1 MGPKRDKDRS
11 GLAASKTWEPGLIA
25 AAFNQADWKG
35 CINFVVGNRIED
47 DLLINA
53 LELAVNVPQRKL
65 FSLVSWNNILSQ
77 INAPPPPPPP
87 KGKKQGVAAP
97 LYYEVVNAARAIMT
111 AGEKL
116 TQPLIGKL
124 IKYQLLNLKQKD
136 EQRRAIEKKAL
147 EDKLKA
153 ERDRERGKGKAA
165 AKEKKPAKGKGGKG
179 KDQGDS
185 GQAVKKD
192 SMLKRRGEE
201 ETIKKYIDDEPD
213 DGAQHYFIIT
223 GFYNPQLLA
232 IMTELGVPVSNVI
245 KLTSEN
251 YEPLKAYLAGLSQ
264 QQEAQLLTESTPTM
278 SKEIEAEKLKREK
291 DIKDLEI
298 FWKYLEPILNNG
310 KPETNL
316 FDISRLEHL
325 VREEFLPVDWSD
337 SELLLDLGTELFE
350 VIACLIYDSLDW
362 RRQHLN
368 YLENMRLIN
377 VPQVLSAPSD
387 IPWTPEVGASASSAA
402 ISTKKKPQTEE
413 SQLTRES
420 LLSTEVDM
428 RYYNDLMEQ
437 IPEEFISVPL
447 ILNGILEQI
456 VATENELLPPS
467 LRPPTPREDGLDPR
481 IAAHIVSILPSLCL
495 TECEKENLHRIFLP
509 EDEREKKAD
518 QKGPLILN
526 YHDAQGH
533 KKHVLKA
540 QKNFDP
546 VQIEQEMQAKLPLW
560 KLLQFPLPPL
570 WNNTKRL
577 ATIHELMHYCTN
589 ELLSWNEVERA
600 FKVFTFECLKLTEV
614 DDFGKLKP
622 SRTDAGSDS
631 EVFYIPWDN
640 PARFAKQIRQQHLM
654 KRSTEE
660 KVTTPTSVSEK
671 KLKFP
676 EEDQLKSGKD
686 ESKRL
691 AMDVADQKQQ
701 EEIKKSSFLSPT
713 QKQTNTNT
721 VKTTDENK
729 NESQPENKQPLEQ
742 ESGIKQPLKSKSIEH
757 SLNEEIKG
765 EKEEDDILEKKPK
778 KIVIEADLE
787 DIKKTQQR
795 SLTEWSFIEHFKPQV
810 LLQVLQ
816 EASQEFRCIDS
827 YYHTQD
833 NSLLLVFHNPMN
845 IQRLSSEK
853 WEIALHSNV
862 GFRNYLELVA
872 DSIQEWTIQEEAIYQ
887 EKKMAEEIALAL
899 AKVEEATSPTK
910 SSTTSPKKSKNTKGS
925 SKTVTEDADKEKD
938 KNIFILENSLKAW
951 KAEQDRIA
959 EEERLKEEKKL
970 EKKQK
975 DSAKKK
981 KKAEKPE
988 KEDSKSSKKK
998 YGSKEKNRDE
1008 ASKSSQQQVEP
1019 FPPATAEKVY
1029 PFQGYNMGENPTQV
1043 SGTNYF
1049 LYPSDGGQI
1058 EVEKIVFGKGP
1069 TFIKVKVKKDKHNFF
1084 IHIKD
1089 PKKLQGKV
1097 KRREENDSSDEE
1109 SKVKKKKLKTPK
1121 SEWARHKKRMVSKF
1135 GSFSATLENGINLSI
1150 SYHGPSGTPPEEK
1163 DVELEEMLNIP
1174 SAHTQ
1179 TVIPTPPTP
1188 PPKGK
1193 SKTPKGKEKNK
1204 EPPKEEEP
1212 PPVPK
1217 EEEKQEDVET
1227 EAPPLEPPFIPT
1239 FQRLN
1244 ISCPNGLAVTFL
1256 GYLSPGPHIGDDEH
1270 TWDIMVR
1277 QSYPQR
1283 VKYSQMHKTVTPPI
1297 EQEISRVINS
1307 QGTVVKYMVDGSTQ
1321 VLFADGAVS
1330 YSPDSGPVCAHSES
1344 STAPGSTDLRY
1355 SFCLQKSETGP
1366 SDAIS
1371 SKKGKGHKNT
1381 SLLLHKGDSHDQTH
1395 YQLSGTGEIQVG
1407 TWFTTTPAGS
1417 RIGTKGLERLPD
1429 LAPYLSFQATDPVDG
1444 TVMTTREDKVT
1455 IVIKT
1460 DGTRIVDHADGTRI
1474 TTFYQIYEDTIV
1486 PSTDQETNE
1495 SSWSI
1500 TRQVKCMRIESPHY
1514 ASVITNCED
1523 SSCCATFGDGTS
1535 VIAKPQGTYQVLPPS
1550 TGCLSIDKDC
1560 SAVYSHES
1568 SSDTLYQPFS
1578 QREQLRASRYIMK
1591 HTSDIIC
1598 EVLDPE
1604 GNVFQVMVD
1613 GTISTV
1619 IPEASLEEETIE
1631 EESEDYDSLL
1641 PDKVEKNPLQ
1651 TYGEHVP
1658 RFFVIYADGSGT
1670 ELLRNSDIEE
1680 YLSLAY
1686 GESTTAVLQ
1695 EPVQEYPG
1703 ALSITVLRP
1712 FYEVSP
1718 WIMKKELDTI
1728 VPTNLQSRPWNTFPA
1743 VEKKTPGPPFGTHI
1757 WKGLSIGSMH
1767 LAYLPAPIRK
1777 CPKVLQ
1783 VRQFIQHEVIKNE
1796 LKLKLQFSLK
1806 DYINHI
1812 LKKEDELQEMTVK
1825 DSRTEEERGNA
1836 ADLLKLV
1843 MSFPKMEKT
1852 KEDHFTEVHL
1862 AELYRRA
1869 LASPELSTRIN
1880 WDKWS
1885 RPKPSERWKEKL
1897 DQNRQEIEETQHCLE
1912 GMREHIIPPYF
1923 QSEFG
1928 KIFMTQ
1934 YHNLETISKK
1944 LPPFQKKLEDV
1955 SRNSSQSTS
1964 DVDPECQSS
1973 KEPTQDSSELLSLLV
1988 SESSLET
1995 KESISLF
2002 HSDYLTKS
2010 DIVDSES
2017 SWMPMK
2023 IPTQSLLQNA
2033 AGQPRKE
2040 KVKLPN
2046 YLKSS
2051 KPKKSLP
2058 LKKVEDCVRGRVNTC
2073 SVASAV
2079 MNSTK
2084 PPPFGFHLLPSE
2096 VNFGVLKEG
2105 HTYVATVKLK
2115 NVGVDFCRFQVK
2127 QPPPST
2133 GLKVTYTPGP
2143 VASGLQV
2150 DLQVEIFA
2158 MAVGENA
2165 SKGLGTIS
2173 YNIEIVTEHEILLL
2187 PVEAIVL
2194 TSMTYDSRPDDFPMG
2209 KENPSVRRVST
2220 VAKTHKLSY
2229 VSNI

>member
-1 MGPKRDKDRS
+1 MAPKKEKVPTVS
-11 GLAASKTWEPGLIA
+11 AKAWEPLLISA
-25 AAFNQADWKG
+25 VFNQADWKG
-35 CINFVVGNRIED
+35 CISFVVGNQIED

-53 LELAVNVPQRKL
+53 LELAVQVPQRKL
-65 FSLVSWNNILSQ
+65 FSLVSWNNILAEIRS
-77 INAPPPPPPP
+77 PPPAPAA
-87 KGKKQGVAAP
+87 KGKKQAVVAP
-97 LYYEVVNAARAIMT
+97 LFYEVIAAARAIMA
-111 AGEKL
+111 AGEPL
-116 TQPLIGKL
+116 TTPLIGKL
-124 IKYQLLNLKQKD
+124 IKYELMNLKQKD
-136 EQRRAIEKKAL
+136 ELRRAADKKAL

-153 ERDRERGKGKAA
+153 ERDKEKGKVKATPS
-165 AKEKKPAKGKGGKG
+165 KEKKPKGKGKG
-179 KDQGDS
+179 KETSDV
-185 GQAVKKD
+185 GQSVKKD
-192 SMLKRRGEE
+192 SVLKRRGEE
-201 ETIKKYIDDEPD
+201 DKTKKYIDDEPD
-213 DGAQHYFIIT
+213 DGAEHYFIIT
-223 GFYNPQLLA
+223 GFHNPQLLA
-232 IMTELGVPVSNVI
+232 ILTELGVPVSNVI
-245 KLTSEN
+245 KLSADN
-251 YEPLKAYLAGLSQ
+251 YEPLKAYLSGTSQ
-264 QQEAQLLTESTPTM
+264 QHEASLLSESVT
-278 SKEIEAEKLKREK
+278 SKEVDSEKRKREK
-291 DIKDLEI
+291 SVKDLET
-298 FWKYLEPILNNG
+298 FWKFLEPILNNG

-316 FDISRLEHL
+316 FDIARLEH
-325 VREEFLPVDWSD
+325 VVKEELFPEDWTD
-337 SELLLDLGTELFE
+337 EEKMLALGTEIFE
-350 VIACLIYDSLDW
+350 IIACLIYDSLDW
-362 RRQHLN
+362 RRQHQN
-368 YLENMRLIN
+368 YLENMKLIN
-377 VPQVLSAPSD
+377 VPQVVPEKGHADVPL
-387 IPWTPEVGASASSAA
+387 TPEAASASSAA
-402 ISTKKKPQTEE
+402 ASTKKKPQLEDI
-413 SQLTRES
+413 SPPQDSALT
-420 LLSTEVDM
+420 TDVDM

-447 ILNGILEQI
+447 ILNCILEQI
-456 VATENELLPPS
+456 VATENELVPPS
-467 LRPPTPREDGLDPR
+467 LMPPTPREDGLDPR

-495 TECEKENLHRIFLP
+495 TESEKQNLHRIFLP
-509 EDEREKKAD
+509 ENEREKKAD

-560 KLLQFPLPPL
+560 KLLQFPLLPL

-600 FKVFTFECLKLTEV
+600 FKVFTFECLQLTEV
-614 DDFGKLKP
+614 DESGKLKAP
-622 SRTDAGSDS
+622 KMEGASDS
-631 EVFYIPWDN
+631 EVFHIPWDN
-640 PARFAKQIRQQHLM
+640 PARFAKYIRQQQLSRW
-654 KRSTEE
+654 KTEDHG
-660 KVTTPTSVSEK
+660 TSSAVLSEK
-671 KLKFP
+671 KTKISQ
-676 EEDQLKSGKD
+676 EDLLKSIKD
-686 ESKRL
+686 ESKKSS
-691 AMDVADQKQQ
+691 MDSSSQKQSD
-701 EEIKKSSFLSPT
+701 ETKNKSSTLSST
-713 QKQTNTNT
+713 IKQS
-721 VKTTDENK
+721 ENSSIK
-729 NESQPENKQPLEQ
+729 ALFVENRKESQAESKQGEQ
-742 ESGIKQPLKSKSIEH
+742 ESSIKDTKSKSTVH
-757 SLNEEIKG
+757 FSN
-765 EKEEDDILEKKPK
+765 
-778 KIVIEADLE
+778 E
-787 DIKKTQQR
+787 DIKEREGEDELPEK
-795 SLTEWSFIEHFKPQV
+795 
-810 LLQVLQ
+810 VLQ

-845 IQRLSSEK
+845 VQRLSSEK

-872 DSIQEWTIQEEAIYQ
+872 DSIQEWVTQEEAKYQ

-899 AKVEEATSPTK
+899 AKLEEASSPAK
-910 SSTTSPKKSKNTKGS
+910 STLSSPKKSKKDAKSN
-925 SKTVTEDADKEKD
+925 SKTVIEEEKVVKE
-938 KNIFILENSLKAW
+938 KNIFILEGSLKAW
-951 KAEQDRIA
+951 KEEQERLA
-959 EEERLKEEKKL
+959 EEERLKEAKKL
-970 EKKQK
+970 EKKDK
-975 DSAKKK
+975 DSSKKK
-981 KKAEKPE
+981 KKSDKPE
-988 KEDSKSSKKK
+988 KEDSSSKSSKKK
-998 YGSKEKNRDE
+998 STSKEKTKEESKTVQKQEE
-1008 ASKSSQQQVEP
+1008 A
-1019 FPPATAEKVY
+1019 PPPPPPEKIF
-1029 PFQGYNMGENPTQV
+1029 PFQGYNMGENPIQL
-1043 SGTNYF
+1043 SGTNYY

-1084 IHIKD
+1084 IHLKD

-1097 KRREENDSSDEE
+1097 RKQEENDSSDDEG
-1109 SKVKKKKLKTPK
+1109 KVKKKKSKTLLT
-1121 SEWARHKKRMVSKF
+1121 EATLHKKRMVSKF
-1135 GSFSATLENGINLSI
+1135 GSFSATLENGITLSI
-1150 SYHGPSGTPPEEK
+1150 SYHGPSGEPPEEK
-1163 DVELEEMLNIP
+1163 DLELEEMLNIP

-1179 TVIPTPPTP
+1179 TVVPAPPTPTPKGKKGKP

-1193 SKTPKGKEKNK
+1193 EKK

-1212 PPVPK
+1212 PPMPK
-1217 EEEKQEDVET
+1217 EEEIKEEES
-1227 EAPPLEPPFIPT
+1227 EAPSEPPFVPS
-1239 FQRLN
+1239 FQKLN
-1244 ISCPNGLAVTFL
+1244 ISCPNGLVLTFL
-1256 GYLSPGPHIGDDEH
+1256 GHLSTGPRIGDDY

-1283 VKYSQMHKTVTPPI
+1283 VKYSQTHKTVTPPI
-1297 EQEISRVINS
+1297 EQELSRVINS

-1321 VLFADGAVS
+1321 ILFADGAVS
-1330 YSPDSGPVCAHSES
+1330 YSPDSGPVCVHSDS
-1344 STAPGSTDLRY
+1344 STAQGSTDMRF
-1355 SFCLQKSETGP
+1355 SFILPKSENPPTEAP
-1366 SDAIS
+1366 F
-1371 SKKGKGHKNT
+1371 KKGKSPKNT
-1381 SLLLHKGDSHDQTH
+1381 SLLNKGESHEQVH
-1395 YQLSGTGEIQVG
+1395 YQLPAPEEIQAG
-1407 TWFTTTPAGS
+1407 TWITTTPAGI
-1417 RIGTKGLERLPD
+1417 RIGTKGVEKIPQ

-1486 PSTDQETNE
+1486 PSSDQEINE
-1495 SSWSI
+1495 SPWSI

-1560 SAVYSHES
+1560 SAIYSHES

-1591 HTSDIIC
+1591 HTADIIC

-1613 GTISTV
+1613 GTISTI
-1619 IPEASLEEETIE
+1619 IPEVGLEEETTE
-1631 EESEDYDSLL
+1631 EESEDYDSLV
-1641 PDKVEKNPLQ
+1641 PDKIEKNPLQ
-1651 TYGEHVP
+1651 PYGEHVP

-1728 VPTNLQSRPWNTFPA
+1728 VPTNLQSRAWDTFPSS
-1743 VEKKTPGPPFGTHI
+1743 EKRTPGAPFGTHI
-1757 WKGLSIGSMH
+1757 WKGLSIGSLH

-1783 VRQFIQHEVIKNE
+1783 VRQFIQHEIIKNE

-1843 MSFPKMEKT
+1843 MSFPKMEKS

-1869 LASPELSTRIN
+1869 LASPEVSTRIN

-1885 RPKPSERWKEKL
+1885 RAKPSERWKEKL
-1897 DQNRQEIEETQHCLE
+1897 EQNRQDIQETENCIL
-1912 GMREHIIPPYF
+1912 GLRKHIIPPYF

-1928 KIFMTQ
+1928 KIFLEQ
-1934 YHNLETISKK
+1934 FHNLQAISKK
-1944 LPPFQKKLEDV
+1944 LPPLQKTGEDL

-1964 DVDPECQSS
+1964 DIDPDSRAY
-1973 KEPTQDSSELLSLLV
+1973 KDTTQDASELLSLLV
-1988 SESSLET
+1988 SESSVET

-2010 DIVDSES
+2010 DIDSES
-2017 SWMPMK
+2017 SWMPVK

-2046 YLKSS
+2046 YLKGS

-2058 LKKVEDCVRGRVNTC
+2058 LKKVEDSVGGRVNTS
-2073 SVASAV
+2073 SVAAAAL
-2079 MNSTK
+2079 NSVK
-2084 PPPFGFHLLPSE
+2084 PPPYGFHLLPPE

-2105 HTYVATVKLK
+2105 QTYATTVKLR
-2115 NVGVDFCRFQVK
+2115 NIGVDFCRFQVK

-2133 GLKVTYTPGP
+2133 GLKVIYTPGP

-2165 SKGLGTIS
+2165 GKGIGTIS

-2187 PVEAIVL
+2187 PVEATVL
-2194 TSMTYDSRPDDFPMG
+2194 TPHAYDSRPESFPPG
-2209 KENPSVRRVST
+2209 KENPSIRRVST
-2220 VAKTHKLSY
+2220 ILKPHKISH
-2229 VSNI
+2229 VSRNNRNVPIGSVIQYI

>member
-1 MGPKRDKDRS
+1 MAPKKDKGAVTTS
-11 GLAASKTWEPGLIA
+11 AKAWEPLLTSA
-25 AAFNQADWKG
+25 VFNQADWKG
-35 CINFVVGNRIED
+35 SISFVVGSRIED
-47 DLLINA
+47 ELLINA
-53 LELAVNVPQRKL
+53 LELAVQVPQRKL
-65 FSLVSWNNILSQ
+65 FSLVSWNNILAQ
-77 INAPPPPPPP
+77 INAPPPAPAG
-87 KGKKQGVAAP
+87 KGKKQAVPVP
-97 LYYEVVNAARAIMT
+97 LFYEVISAAKAIMA
-111 AGEKL
+111 AGETL
-116 TQPLIGKL
+116 STPLIGKL
-124 IKYQLLNLKQKD
+124 IKYELMNLKQKD
-136 EQRRAIEKKAL
+136 ELRRAAEKKAI

-153 ERDRERGKGKAA
+153 ERDKEKGKAKPAASKEKKVKGKGKG
-165 AKEKKPAKGKGGKG
+165 KETT
-179 KDQGDS
+179 DT
-185 GQAVKKD
+185 GQSVKKD
-192 SMLKRRGEE
+192 SILKRRGEE
-201 ETIKKYIDDEPD
+201 EKTKKYIDDEPD
-213 DGAQHYFIIT
+213 DGAEHYFIIT
-223 GFYNPQLLA
+223 GFHNPQLLA
-232 IMTELGVPVSNVI
+232 ILTELGVPVSNVI
-245 KLTSEN
+245 KLCTDN
-251 YEPLKAYLAGLSQ
+251 YEPLKAYLSGTTQQNESSLLS
-264 QQEAQLLTESTPTM
+264 ESVT
-278 SKEIEAEKLKREK
+278 SKEVDSEKRKRDK
-291 DIKDLEI
+291 SVKDLEI
-298 FWKYLEPILNNG
+298 FWKFLEPILNNG

-316 FDISRLEHL
+316 FDIARLEHI
-325 VREEFLPVDWSD
+325 VKEELFPEDWSD
-337 SELLLDLGTELFE
+337 EEKMLALGTEIFE
-350 VIACLIYDSLDW
+350 IIACLIYDSLDW
-362 RRQHLN
+362 RRQHQN
-368 YLENMRLIN
+368 YLENMKLIN
-377 VPQVLSAPSD
+377 VPQVVTEKSHPE
-387 IPWTPEVGASASSAA
+387 IPMTPEAASASSAA
-402 ISTKKKPQTEE
+402 ASTKKKPHLEDISPPQD
-413 SQLTRES
+413 SALT
-420 LLSTEVDM
+420 TEVDM

-447 ILNGILEQI
+447 ILNCILEQI
-456 VATENELLPPS
+456 VATENELIPPS
-467 LRPPTPREDGLDPR
+467 LMPPTPREDGLDPR

-495 TECEKENLHRIFLP
+495 TESEKQNLHRIFLP
-509 EDEREKKAD
+509 ENEREKKAD

-533 KKHVLKA
+533 KRHVLKA

-560 KLLQFPLPPL
+560 KLLQFPLLPL

-600 FKVFTFECLKLTEV
+600 FKVFTFECLQLTEV
-614 DDFGKLKP
+614 DESGKLKAP
-622 SRTDAGSDS
+622 KMEGASDS
-631 EVFYIPWDN
+631 EVFHIPWDN
-640 PARFAKQIRQQHLM
+640 PARFAKYIRQQQLI
-654 KRSTEE
+654 KRNIEDN
-660 KVTTPTSVSEK
+660 VTPSSVLPEK
-671 KLKFP
+671 KTKFSQ
-676 EEDQLKSGKD
+676 EDWLKSNKD
-686 ESKRL
+686 EN
-691 AMDVADQKQQ
+691 
-701 EEIKKSSFLSPT
+701 KKSSVDSSS
-713 QKQTNTNT
+713 QKQSDDM
-721 VKTTDENK
+721 KNK
-729 NESQPENKQPLEQ
+729 SSTFSSTIKQTESSSIKALFIESIKDSQTESRLQGEQ
-742 ESGIKQPLKSKSIEH
+742 ESSTKLTKSKSTVH
-757 SLNEEIKG
+757 LSSEESKG
-765 EKEEDDILEKKPK
+765 GEGEDDLLEKKPK
-778 KIVIEADLE
+778 KIIIEADLE

-795 SLTEWSFIEHFKPQV
+795 SLMEWSFIEHFKPQV

-845 IQRLSSEK
+845 VQRLSCEK
-853 WEIALHSNV
+853 WEISLHSNV

-872 DSIQEWTIQEEAIYQ
+872 DSIQEWVIQEEAKYQ
-887 EKKMAEEIALAL
+887 ENKMAEEIALAL
-899 AKVEEATSPTK
+899 AKLEETSSPTK
-910 SSTTSPKKSKNTKGS
+910 STLSSPKKSKKDAKTN
-925 SKTVTEDADKEKD
+925 SKSVVEEEKVVKE
-938 KNIFILENSLKAW
+938 KNIFILEGSLKAW
-951 KAEQDRIA
+951 KEEQERLA
-959 EEERLKEEKKL
+959 EEERQKEAKKL
-970 EKKQK
+970 EKKEK

-981 KKAEKPE
+981 KKSDKPE

-998 YGSKEKNRDE
+998 SASKEKTKDE
-1008 ASKSSQQQVEP
+1008 SKTIQKQEEP
-1019 FPPATAEKVY
+1019 PPPPPPEKVY
-1029 PFQGYNMGENPTQV
+1029 KFQGYNMGENPIQV
-1043 SGTNYF
+1043 SGTNYY

-1084 IHIKD
+1084 IHLKD

-1097 KRREENDSSDEE
+1097 RKQEENDSSDDEG
-1109 SKVKKKKLKTPK
+1109 KVKRRKSKTIMTEA
-1121 SEWARHKKRMVSKF
+1121 SLHKNRMVSKF
-1135 GSFSATLENGINLSI
+1135 GSFSATLENGITLSI
-1150 SYHGPSGTPPEEK
+1150 SYHGPSGEPPEEK

-1179 TVIPTPPTP
+1179 TVVPAPPTPTPKGKKGKP

-1193 SKTPKGKEKNK
+1193 EKK

-1212 PPVPK
+1212 PPMPK
-1217 EEEKQEDVET
+1217 EEEIKEEES
-1227 EAPPLEPPFIPT
+1227 EAPTEPPFIPS
-1239 FQRLN
+1239 FQKLN
-1244 ISCPNGLAVTFL
+1244 ISCPNGLVLTFL
-1256 GYLSPGPHIGDDEH
+1256 GHLSTGPRIGDDY

-1283 VKYSQMHKTVTPPI
+1283 VKYSQTHKTVTPPI
-1297 EQEISRVINS
+1297 EQELSRVINS

-1321 VLFADGAVS
+1321 ILFADGAVS
-1330 YSPDSGPVCAHSES
+1330 YSPDSGPVCVHSDS
-1344 STAPGSTDLRY
+1344 STAPGSTEMRF
-1355 SFCLQKSETGP
+1355 SFILQKSENPPTEVP
-1366 SDAIS
+1366 F
-1371 SKKGKGHKNT
+1371 KKGKSPKNT
-1381 SLLLHKGDSHDQTH
+1381 SLLLNKGESHEQVH
-1395 YQLSGTGEIQVG
+1395 YQLPVPEEIQAG
-1407 TWFTTTPAGS
+1407 TWFTTTPAGI
-1417 RIGTKGLERLPD
+1417 RIGTKGVEKLPE

-1474 TTFYQIYEDTIV
+1474 TTFYQIYEDTII
-1486 PSTDQETNE
+1486 PSSDQEINE
-1495 SSWSI
+1495 SPWSI

-1560 SAVYSHES
+1560 SAIYSHES

-1591 HTSDIIC
+1591 HTADIIC

-1613 GTISTV
+1613 GTISTI
-1619 IPEASLEEETIE
+1619 IPEASSEEETTE
-1631 EESEDYDSLL
+1631 EESEDYDSLV

-1651 TYGEHVP
+1651 PYGEHVP

-1728 VPTNLQSRPWNTFPA
+1728 VPTNLQSRSWDTFPA
-1743 VEKKTPGPPFGTHI
+1743 YEKRTPGAPFGTHI
-1757 WKGLSIGSMH
+1757 WKGLSIGSLH

-1783 VRQFIQHEVIKNE
+1783 VRQFIQHEIIKNE

-1843 MSFPKMEKT
+1843 MSFPKMEKS

-1869 LASPELSTRIN
+1869 LASPEVSTRIN

-1885 RPKPSERWKEKL
+1885 RAKPSERWKEKL
-1897 DQNRQEIEETQHCLE
+1897 EQNRQDIQETQTCLL
-1912 GMREHIIPPYF
+1912 GLRKRIIPPYF

-1928 KIFMTQ
+1928 KLFLEQ
-1934 YHNLETISKK
+1934 FQNLEAISKK
-1944 LPPFQKKLEDV
+1944 LPPIQKAGEDL
-1955 SRNSSQSTS
+1955 SRNSSQNTS
-1964 DVDPECQSS
+1964 DIDP
-1973 KEPTQDSSELLSLLV
+1973 
-1988 SESSLET
+1988 
-1995 KESISLF
+1995 
-2002 HSDYLTKS
+2002 
-2010 DIVDSES
+2010 DSES
-2017 SWMPMK
+2017 SWLPVK

-2058 LKKVEDCVRGRVNTC
+2058 LKKVEDSVGGRVNTS
-2073 SVASAV
+2073 SVAAAAL
-2079 MNSTK
+2079 NSVK
-2084 PPPFGFHLLPSE
+2084 PPPYGFHLLPPE

-2105 HTYVATVKLK
+2105 QTYAATVKLR

-2165 SKGLGTIS
+2165 SKGIGTIS

-2194 TSMTYDSRPDDFPMG
+2194 TPNAYDSRPESFPTG
-2209 KENPSVRRVST
+2209 KENSSVRRVST
-2220 VAKTHKLSY
+2220 VLKSHKISHM
-2229 VSNI
+2229 

>member
-1 MGPKRDKDRS
+1 MGPKRDKDKA
-11 GLAASKTWEPGLIA
+11 GVPASKTWEPGLIA
-25 AAFNQADWKG
+25 APFNQADWKG

-53 LELAVNVPQRKL
+53 LALAVDIPQRKL
-65 FSLVSWNNILSQ
+65 FSLVSWDNILSQ
-77 INAPPPPPPP
+77 INAPPPPSSA
-87 KGKKQGVAAP
+87 KGKKHAIPAP
-97 LYYEVVNAARAIMT
+97 LYSEVVNAARAIT
-111 AGEKL
+111 IAGENL

-136 EQRRAIEKKAL
+136 EQRRAMEKKAI
-147 EDKLKA
+147 EDKVKA
-153 ERDRERGKGKAA
+153 EKDKEKGKGKAA
-165 AKEKKPAKGKGGKG
+165 GKEKKPAKGKGGKG

-185 GQAVKKD
+185 GQAVKKE

-201 ETIKKYIDDEPD
+201 EKIKKYIDDEPD

-223 GFYNPQLLA
+223 GFHNPQLLA

-245 KLTSEN
+245 KITSEN
-251 YEPLKAYLAGLSQ
+251 YEPLKAHLASLAQ
-264 QQEAQLLTESTPTM
+264 QHEASLLAENAATM

-291 DIKDLEI
+291 EVKELEI
-298 FWKYLEPILNNG
+298 FWKYLEPILNNA

-316 FDISRLEHL
+316 FDIARLEH
-325 VREEFLPVDWSD
+325 VVKEEVLPLDWTD

-377 VPQVLSAPSD
+377 VPQVTSDKAHLD
-387 IPWTPEVGASASSAA
+387 IPWTPEGASASSAA
-402 ISTKKKPQTEE
+402 ISSKKKTQTDE
-413 SQLTRES
+413 SQATRES
-420 LLSTEVDM
+420 SLSTEVDM

-467 LRPPTPREDGLDPR
+467 LMPPTPREDGLDPR

-495 TECEKENLHRIFLP
+495 TENEKENLHRIFLP

-533 KKHVLKA
+533 KKHVLRA

-614 DDFGKLKP
+614 DDVGRLKP

-640 PARFAKQIRQQHLM
+640 PARFAKQIRQQQLM

-660 KVTTPTSVSEK
+660 KMTTSASEN
-671 KLKFP
+671 KLKFSQ
-676 EEDQLKSGKD
+676 EDRLKNTTD
-686 ESKRL
+686 
-691 AMDVADQKQQ
+691 MADLKQT
-701 EEIKKSSFLSPT
+701 EEIKKTASDLSPT
-713 QKQTNTNT
+713 QKPADMNT
-721 VKTTDENK
+721 VKTTEENM
-729 NESQPENKQPLEQ
+729 NASQPENKQQLEQ
-742 ESGIKQPLKSKSIEH
+742 EPDIKQQMKSKSTANF
-757 SLNEEIKG
+757 SNEEIKG
-765 EKEEDDILEKKPK
+765 EKNEDDLPEKKPK
-778 KIVIEADLE
+778 KIIIEAELE

-845 IQRLSSEK
+845 IQRLSCEK
-853 WEIALHSNV
+853 WKIALHSNV

-872 DSIQEWTIQEEAIYQ
+872 DSIQEWIIQEEAKYQ
-887 EKKMAEEIALAL
+887 EKKMAEEIALAM
-899 AKVEEATSPTK
+899 AKVEEVSSPAK
-910 SSTTSPKKSKNTKGS
+910 SAVSSPKKSKNLKGS
-925 SKTVTEDADKEKD
+925 SKTIAEDADKEKE

-951 KAEQDRIA
+951 KLEQERIA
-959 EEERLKEEKKL
+959 EEERMKEEKKL

-981 KKAEKPE
+981 KKGEKLE

-998 YGSKEKNRDE
+998 YGSKEKNKDE
-1008 ASKSSQQQVEP
+1008 PSKLSQQQEELIPSIIV
-1019 FPPATAEKVY
+1019 EKVL

-1058 EVEKIVFGKGP
+1058 EVEKIVFGKGS

-1084 IHIKD
+1084 IHLKD

-1097 KRREENDSSDEE
+1097 RRREDNDSSDDEG
-1109 SKVKKKKLKTPK
+1109 KVKKKRSRTPK
-1121 SEWARHKKRMVSKF
+1121 TEWALHRKRMVSKF

-1150 SYHGPSGTPPEEK
+1150 SYHGPSGTPPDEK
-1163 DVELEEMLNIP
+1163 DAELEEMLNIP

-1179 TVIPTPPTP
+1179 TVIPAPPTP

-1193 SKTPKGKEKNK
+1193 GKTPKGKEKHK
-1204 EPPKEEEP
+1204 EPPKDEESA

-1217 EEEKQEDVET
+1217 EEEKQEEVEA
-1227 EAPPLEPPFIPT
+1227 EAPPPEPPFIPT

-1256 GYLSPGPHIGDDEH
+1256 GYVSPGPHIGDDEH

-1283 VKYSQMHKTVTPPI
+1283 VKYSQTHKTVTPPI
-1297 EQEISRVINS
+1297 EQEVSRVINS
-1307 QGTVVKYMVDGSTQ
+1307 QGTVVKYMLDGSTQ

-1330 YSPDSGPVCAHSES
+1330 YSPDSGPVCAPSD
-1344 STAPGSTDLRY
+1344 TPTTPGSTDLRY
-1355 SFCLQKSETGP
+1355 SFCLPKSENAP
-1366 SDAIS
+1366 SDAVSI
-1371 SKKGKGHKNT
+1371 KKGKGHKNT
-1381 SLLLHKGDSHDQTH
+1381 SLLLQKGDSHDQTSN
-1395 YQLSGTGEIQVG
+1395 QLSGTGEIQVG
-1407 TWFTTTPAGS
+1407 TWFTTTPSGT

-1429 LAPYLSFQATDPVDG
+1429 LTPYLSFQATDPVDG

-1486 PSTDQETNE
+1486 PSTDQEAIMCFPKEPCRMKNEVNHDFLYLPLDE

-1500 TRQVKCMRIESPHY
+1500 TRQVKCMRIESPNY

-1535 VIAKPQGTYQVLPPS
+1535 IIAKPQGTYQVLPPS

-1560 SAVYSHES
+1560 SAIYSHES

-1578 QREQLRASRYIMK
+1578 KRERLRASRYIMK

-1619 IPEASLEEETIE
+1619 IPEASLEEETME

-1718 WIMKKELDTI
+1718 WVMRKELDTI

-1757 WKGLSIGSMH
+1757 WKGLSIGNMH

-1862 AELYRRA
+1862 AELYKRA
-1869 LASPELSTRIN
+1869 LASPEMSTRIN

-1897 DQNRQEIEETQHCLE
+1897 EQNRHDIEETQNCLV
-1912 GMREHIIPPYF
+1912 GLRNHIIPPYF

-1928 KIFMTQ
+1928 KIFMAQ
-1934 YHNLETISKK
+1934 CHNLEAISKK
-1944 LPPFQKKLEDV
+1944 LPPFQKKIQGL

-1964 DVDPECQSS
+1964 DVDPDRQSS
-1973 KEPTQDSSELLSLLV
+1973 KEPIQDSSELLSLLV
-1988 SESSLET
+1988 SESSVET
-1995 KESISLF
+1995 KESIN
-2002 HSDYLTKS
+2002 SD
-2010 DIVDSES
+2010 S
-2017 SWMPMK
+2017 SWMPVK

-2051 KPKKSLP
+2051 KPKKALP
-2058 LKKVEDCVRGRVNTC
+2058 LKKVEDCVGGRVNTS
-2073 SVASAV
+2073 SVACAAVNSA
-2079 MNSTK
+2079 K
-2084 PPPFGFHLLPSE
+2084 PPPFGFHLLPPE

-2105 HTYVATVKLK
+2105 HTYAATVKLK

-2133 GLKVTYTPGP
+2133 GLKVIYTPGP

-2173 YNIEIVTEHEILLL
+2173 YNIEIITEHEILLL

-2194 TSMTYDSRPDDFPMG
+2194 TSTTYDSRPDDFPTG
-2209 KENPSVRRVST
+2209 KENPLVRHISAVPKS
-2220 VAKTHKLSY
+2220 HKLPHM
-2229 VSNI
+2229 

>member
-1 MGPKRDKDRS
+1 MVITKYSFSLGK
-11 GLAASKTWEPGLIA
+11 
-25 AAFNQADWKG
+25 QADWKG
-35 CINFVVGNRIED
+35 SISFVVGSRIED
-47 DLLINA
+47 ELLINA
-53 LELAVNVPQRKL
+53 LELAVQVPQRKL
-65 FSLVSWNNILSQ
+65 FSLVSWNNILAQ
-77 INAPPPPPPP
+77 INAPPPAPAG
-87 KGKKQGVAAP
+87 KGKKQAVPVP
-97 LYYEVVNAARAIMT
+97 LFYEVISAAKAIMA
-111 AGEKL
+111 AGETL
-116 TQPLIGKL
+116 STPLIGKL
-124 IKYQLLNLKQKD
+124 IKYELMNLKQKD
-136 EQRRAIEKKAL
+136 ELRRVAEKKVGWRY
-147 EDKLKA
+147 KLKA
-153 ERDRERGKGKAA
+153 ERDKEKGKAKPAASKEKKVKGKGKG
-165 AKEKKPAKGKGGKG
+165 KETT
-179 KDQGDS
+179 DT
-185 GQAVKKD
+185 GQSVKKD
-192 SMLKRRGEE
+192 SILKRRGEE
-201 ETIKKYIDDEPD
+201 EKTKKYIDDEPD
-213 DGAQHYFIIT
+213 DGAEHYFIIT
-223 GFYNPQLLA
+223 GFHNPQLLA
-232 IMTELGVPVSNVI
+232 ILTELGVPVSNVI
-245 KLTSEN
+245 KLCTDN
-251 YEPLKAYLAGLSQ
+251 YEPLKAYLSGTTQQNESSLLS
-264 QQEAQLLTESTPTM
+264 ES
-278 SKEIEAEKLKREK
+278 IEKRK
-291 DIKDLEI
+291 RDKSVKDLEI
-298 FWKYLEPILNNG
+298 FWKFLEPILNNG

-316 FDISRLEHL
+316 FDIARLEHI
-325 VREEFLPVDWSD
+325 VKEELFPEDWSD
-337 SELLLDLGTELFE
+337 EEKMLALGTEIFE
-350 VIACLIYDSLDW
+350 IIACLIYDSLDW
-362 RRQHLN
+362 RRQHQN
-368 YLENMRLIN
+368 YLENMKLIN
-377 VPQVLSAPSD
+377 VPQVVTEKSHPE
-387 IPWTPEVGASASSAA
+387 IPMTPEVAASASSAA
-402 ISTKKKPQTEE
+402 ASTKKKPHLEDISPPQD
-413 SQLTRES
+413 SALT
-420 LLSTEVDM
+420 TEVDM

-447 ILNGILEQI
+447 ILNCILEQI
-456 VATENELLPPS
+456 VATENELIPPS
-467 LRPPTPREDGLDPR
+467 LMPPTPREDGLDPR

-495 TECEKENLHRIFLP
+495 TESEKQNLHRIFLP
-509 EDEREKKAD
+509 ENEREKKAD

-533 KKHVLKA
+533 KRHVLKA

-560 KLLQFPLPPL
+560 KLLQFPLLPL

-600 FKVFTFECLKLTEV
+600 FKVFTFECLQLTEV
-614 DDFGKLKP
+614 DESGKLKAP
-622 SRTDAGSDS
+622 KMEGASDS
-631 EVFYIPWDN
+631 EVFHIPWDN
-640 PARFAKQIRQQHLM
+640 PARFAKYIRQQQLI
-654 KRSTEE
+654 KRNIEDNKT
-660 KVTTPTSVSEK
+660 
-671 KLKFP
+671 KFSQ
-676 EEDQLKSGKD
+676 EDWLKSNKD
-686 ESKRL
+686 EN
-691 AMDVADQKQQ
+691 
-701 EEIKKSSFLSPT
+701 KKSSVDSSS
-713 QKQTNTNT
+713 QKQSDDM
-721 VKTTDENK
+721 KNK
-729 NESQPENKQPLEQ
+729 S
-742 ESGIKQPLKSKSIEH
+742 STFSSTIKQTESSSI
-757 SLNEEIKG
+757 
-765 EKEEDDILEKKPK
+765 KKPK
-778 KIVIEADLE
+778 KIIIEADLE

-795 SLTEWSFIEHFKPQV
+795 SLMEWSFIEHFKPQV

-845 IQRLSSEK
+845 VQRLSCEK
-853 WEIALHSNV
+853 WEISLHSNV

-872 DSIQEWTIQEEAIYQ
+872 DSIQEWVIQEEAKYQ
-887 EKKMAEEIALAL
+887 ENKMAEEIALAL
-899 AKVEEATSPTK
+899 AKLEETSSPTK
-910 SSTTSPKKSKNTKGS
+910 STLSSPKKSK
-925 SKTVTEDADKEKD
+925 KEQER
-938 KNIFILENSLKAW
+938 L
-951 KAEQDRIA
+951 A
-959 EEERLKEEKKL
+959 EEERQKEAKKL
-970 EKKQK
+970 EKKEK

-981 KKAEKPE
+981 KKSDKPE

-998 YGSKEKNRDE
+998 SASKEKTKDE
-1008 ASKSSQQQVEP
+1008 SKTIQKQEEP
-1019 FPPATAEKVY
+1019 PPPPPPEKVY
-1029 PFQGYNMGENPTQV
+1029 KFQGYNMGENPIQV
-1043 SGTNYF
+1043 SGTNYY

-1084 IHIKD
+1084 IHLKD

-1097 KRREENDSSDEE
+1097 RKQEENDSSDDEE
-1109 SKVKKKKLKTPK
+1109 RKMGREGEQGRGPQEAAKASL
-1121 SEWARHKKRMVSKF
+1121 HKNRMVSKF
-1135 GSFSATLENGINLSI
+1135 GSFSATLENGITLSI
-1150 SYHGPSGTPPEEK
+1150 SYHGPSGEPPEEK

-1179 TVIPTPPTP
+1179 TVVPAPPTPTPKGKKGKP

-1193 SKTPKGKEKNK
+1193 EKK

-1212 PPVPK
+1212 PPMPK
-1217 EEEKQEDVET
+1217 EEEIKVKEEES
-1227 EAPPLEPPFIPT
+1227 EAPTEPPFIPS
-1239 FQRLN
+1239 FQKLN
-1244 ISCPNGLAVTFL
+1244 ISCPNGLVLTFL
-1256 GYLSPGPHIGDDEH
+1256 GHLSTGPRIGDDY

-1283 VKYSQMHKTVTPPI
+1283 VKYSQTHKTVTPPI
-1297 EQEISRVINS
+1297 EQELSRVINS

-1321 VLFADGAVS
+1321 ILFADGAVS
-1330 YSPDSGPVCAHSES
+1330 YSPDSGPVCVHSDS
-1344 STAPGSTDLRY
+1344 STAPGSTEMRF
-1355 SFCLQKSETGP
+1355 SFILQKSENPPTEVP
-1366 SDAIS
+1366 F
-1371 SKKGKGHKNT
+1371 KKGKSPKNT
-1381 SLLLHKGDSHDQTH
+1381 SLLLNKGESHEQVH
-1395 YQLSGTGEIQVG
+1395 YQLPVPEEIQAG
-1407 TWFTTTPAGS
+1407 TWFTTTPAGI
-1417 RIGTKGLERLPD
+1417 RIGTKGVEKLPE

-1474 TTFYQIYEDTIV
+1474 TTFYQIYEDTII
-1486 PSTDQETNE
+1486 PSSDQEINE
-1495 SSWSI
+1495 SPWSI

-1560 SAVYSHES
+1560 SAIYSHES

-1591 HTSDIIC
+1591 HTADIIC

-1613 GTISTV
+1613 GTISTI
-1619 IPEASLEEETIE
+1619 IPEVSSEEETTE
-1631 EESEDYDSLL
+1631 EESEDYDSLV

-1651 TYGEHVP
+1651 PYGEHVP

-1728 VPTNLQSRPWNTFPA
+1728 VPTNLQSRSWDTFPA
-1743 VEKKTPGPPFGTHI
+1743 YEKRTPGAPFGTHI
-1757 WKGLSIGSMH
+1757 WKGLSIGSLH

-1783 VRQFIQHEVIKNE
+1783 VRQFIQHEIIKNE

-1843 MSFPKMEKT
+1843 MVITPLEVFFGGTIRKKCDDYIFLCAFFSF
-1852 KEDHFTEVHL
+1852 
-1862 AELYRRA
+1862 
-1869 LASPELSTRIN
+1869 TRQDI
-1880 WDKWS
+1880 
-1885 RPKPSERWKEKL
+1885 
-1897 DQNRQEIEETQHCLE
+1897 QETQTCLL
-1912 GMREHIIPPYF
+1912 GLRKRIIPPYF

-1928 KIFMTQ
+1928 KLF
-1934 YHNLETISKK
+1934 LEQVIHFSLIQSCKS
-1944 LPPFQKKLEDV
+1944 FYLEV
-1955 SRNSSQSTS
+1955 RFFKSQLFWTWAKAGSAPATSTN
-1964 DVDPECQSS
+1964 
-1973 KEPTQDSSELLSLLV
+1973 
-1988 SESSLET
+1988 
-1995 KESISLF
+1995 
-2002 HSDYLTKS
+2002 
-2010 DIVDSES
+2010 SES
-2017 SWMPMK
+2017 SWLPVK

-2058 LKKVEDCVRGRVNTC
+2058 LKKVEDSVGGRVNTS
-2073 SVASAV
+2073 SVAAAAL
-2079 MNSTK
+2079 NSVK
-2084 PPPFGFHLLPSE
+2084 PPPYGFHLLPPE

-2105 HTYVATVKLK
+2105 QTYAATVKLR

-2165 SKGLGTIS
+2165 SKGIGTIS

-2187 PVEAIVL
+2187 PVEANILYIL
-2194 TSMTYDSRPDDFPMG
+2194 TPNAYDSRPESFPTG
-2209 KENPSVRRVST
+2209 KENSSVRRVST
-2220 VAKTHKLSY
+2220 VLKSHKISH
-2229 VSNI
+2229 VSRNNI

>member
-1 MGPKRDKDRS
+1 MGPKRDKDKS
-11 GLAASKTWEPGLIA
+11 GVQASKTWEPGLIA
-25 AAFNQADWKG
+25 APFNQADWKG

-47 DLLINA
+47 DLLIKA
-53 LELAVNVPQRKL
+53 LALAINVPQRKL
-65 FSLVSWNNILSQ
+65 FSLVSWENILSQ

-87 KGKKQGVAAP
+87 KGKKHAVPAP
-97 LYYEVVNAARAIMT
+97 LYYEVVNAARAIT
-111 AGEKL
+111 IAGEKL

-136 EQRRAIEKKAL
+136 EQRRAIEKK
-147 EDKLKA
+147 EQEEKLKA
-153 ERDRERGKGKAA
+153 ERDKERGKAKAA
-165 AKEKKPAKGKGGKG
+165 GKEKKPAKGKGGKG

-192 SMLKRRGEE
+192 SVLKRRGEE
-201 ETIKKYIDDEPD
+201 EKIKKYIDDEPD
-213 DGAQHYFIIT
+213 DGAQHYFIVT
-223 GFYNPQLLA
+223 GFHNPQLLA
-232 IMTELGVPVSNVI
+232 IMAELGVPVSNVI
-245 KLTSEN
+245 KITSEN
-251 YEPLKAYLAGLSQ
+251 YEPLKAHLAGLAQ
-264 QQEAQLLTESTPTM
+264 QQEASLLSENAAAI
-278 SKEIEAEKLKREK
+278 SKDMEAEKLKREK
-291 DIKDLEI
+291 EVKELEI

-316 FDISRLEHL
+316 FDIARLEHV
-325 VREEFLPVDWSD
+325 VREELLPLDWTD
-337 SELLLDLGTELFE
+337 SEILLDFGTDLFE
-350 VIACLIYDSLDW
+350 TIACLIYDSLDW

-377 VPQVLSAPSD
+377 VPQVSSERAHLD
-387 IPWTPEVGASASSAA
+387 MPWTPEGASASSAA
-402 ISTKKKPQTEE
+402 ISSKKKTQTDE
-413 SQLTRES
+413 SQVTRDS
-420 LLSTEVDM
+420 SLSTDVDM

-467 LRPPTPREDGLDPR
+467 LMPPMPREDGLDPR

-495 TECEKENLHRIFLP
+495 TETEKENLHRIFLP
-509 EDEREKKAD
+509 EDEREKMAD

-526 YHDAQGH
+526 YHDAQGP
-533 KKHVLKA
+533 KKHVLRA

-589 ELLSWNEVERA
+589 ELLNWNEVERA
-600 FKVFTFECLKLTEV
+600 FKVFTFECLRLTEV

-622 SRTDAGSDS
+622 SRTDGGSDT
-631 EVFYIPWDN
+631 EIFHIPWDN

-654 KRSTEE
+654 KRNTEE
-660 KVTTPTSVSEK
+660 KVTTPTAVSGN
-671 KLKFP
+671 KLKFSQ
-676 EEDQLKSGKD
+676 EEWLKSATK
-686 ESKRL
+686 
-691 AMDVADQKQQ
+691 MADLKQP
-701 EEIKKSSFLSPT
+701 EEIKKMESVISPN
-713 QKQTNTNT
+713 QKPTDMST
-721 VKTTDENK
+721 VKTTEENK
-729 NESQPENKQPLEQ
+729 NEPQPENIQQLEQ
-742 ESGIKQPLKSKSIEH
+742 ESGIKQQMKSKSTVY

-765 EKEEDDILEKKPK
+765 EKDEDDLLEKKPK
-778 KIVIEADLE
+778 KIIIEADLE

-845 IQRLSSEK
+845 VQRLSSEK

-872 DSIQEWTIQEEAIYQ
+872 DSIQEWTIQEEAKYQ
-887 EKKMAEEIALAL
+887 ENKMAEEIALAM
-899 AKVEEATSPTK
+899 AKLEEAASPTK
-910 SSTTSPKKSKNTKGS
+910 STLSSPKKSKSTKGS
-925 SKTVTEDADKEKD
+925 SKTIIEDADKEKD
-938 KNIFILENSLKAW
+938 KNIFILENSLK
-951 KAEQDRIA
+951 
-959 EEERLKEEKKL
+959 
-970 EKKQK
+970 
-975 DSAKKK
+975 
-981 KKAEKPE
+981 
-988 KEDSKSSKKK
+988 
-998 YGSKEKNRDE
+998 
-1008 ASKSSQQQVEP
+1008 
-1019 FPPATAEKVY
+1019 
-1029 PFQGYNMGENPTQV
+1029 FQGYNMGENPTQV

-1097 KRREENDSSDEE
+1097 KRQEDNDSSDDEG
-1109 SKVKKKKLKTPK
+1109 KVKKKKSRTPK
-1121 SEWARHKKRMVSKF
+1121 TEWARHRERMVSKF

-1150 SYHGPSGTPPEEK
+1150 SYHGPSGTAPDEK

-1179 TVIPTPPTP
+1179 TVIPAPPTP
-1188 PPKGK
+1188 PQKGK
-1193 SKTPKGKEKNK
+1193 GKTPKGKEKHK

-1212 PPVPK
+1212 PPPAPK
-1217 EEEKQEDVET
+1217 EEEKKEEVEA
-1227 EAPPLEPPFIPT
+1227 EAPPPEPPFIPT

-1244 ISCPNGLAVTFL
+1244 ISCPNGLTVTFL

-1283 VKYSQMHKTVTPPI
+1283 VKYSQTHKTVTPPI
-1297 EQEISRVINS
+1297 EQEMSRVINS
-1307 QGTVVKYMVDGSTQ
+1307 QGTVVKYMLDGSTQ
-1321 VLFADGAVS
+1321 ILFADGAVS
-1330 YSPDSGPVCAHSES
+1330 YSPDSGPVFAHSD
-1344 STAPGSTDLRY
+1344 TPTTPGSTDMRY
-1355 SFCLQKSETGP
+1355 SFCLPKSENAP

-1371 SKKGKGHKNT
+1371 IKKGKGHKNT
-1381 SLLLHKGDSHDQTH
+1381 SLLLQKGDSHDQTSF
-1395 YQLSGTGEIQVG
+1395 QLSGTGEIQVG
-1407 TWFTTTPAGS
+1407 TWFTTTPTGI

-1429 LAPYLSFQATDPVDG
+1429 LEPYLSFQATDPVDG
-1444 TVMTTREDKVT
+1444 TVMTTREDNVT

-1535 VIAKPQGTYQVLPPS
+1535 IIAKPQGTYQVLPPS

-1560 SAVYSHES
+1560 SAIYSHES
-1568 SSDTLYQPFS
+1568 SSDTLYHLFS

-1619 IPEASLEEETIE
+1619 IPEASLEEETVE

-1670 ELLRNSDIEE
+1670 ELLRNSDIGE
-1680 YLSLAY
+1680 YLALAY

-1743 VEKKTPGPPFGTHI
+1743 VEKKTPGPPFGTRI
-1757 WKGLSIGSMH
+1757 WKGLSIRNMH

-1777 CPKVLQ
+1777 CPEVLQ
-1783 VRQFIQHEVIKNE
+1783 VRQFIQHEVIQNE

-1843 MSFPKMEKT
+1843 MSFPKMEKS

-1862 AELYRRA
+1862 AELYKRA
-1869 LASPELSTRIN
+1869 LASPETSTRIN

-1885 RPKPSERWKEKL
+1885 HPKPSERWKEKL
-1897 DQNRQEIEETQHCLE
+1897 EQNRRDIEETQNCLA
-1912 GMREHIIPPYF
+1912 GMRNYLIPPYF

-1934 YHNLETISKK
+1934 YHNLEAISKK
-1944 LPPFQKKLEDV
+1944 LPPFQKKLQDL

-1964 DVDPECQSS
+1964 DVDAEGQSS

-1995 KESISLF
+1995 KESISMF
-2002 HSDYLTKS
+2002 HSDNLTKS
-2010 DIVDSES
+2010 DMDSES
-2017 SWMPMK
+2017 SWMPVK

-2058 LKKVEDCVRGRVNTC
+2058 LKKVEDCVGGRVNTS
-2073 SVASAV
+2073 SVASAA
-2079 MNSTK
+2079 MNSGK
-2084 PPPFGFHLLPSE
+2084 PAPFGFHLLPPE

-2105 HTYVATVKLK
+2105 HTYAVTVKLK

-2173 YNIEIVTEHEILLL
+2173 YSIEIITEHEILLL
-2187 PVEAIVL
+2187 PVKAIVL
-2194 TSMTYDSRPDDFPMG
+2194 TSVTYDSRPDDFPMG
-2209 KENPSVRRVST
+2209 KENPLVRRVST
-2220 VAKTHKLSY
+2220 VPKPHKLSHM
-2229 VSNI
+2229 

>member
-1 MGPKRDKDRS
+1 MGPKKDKDKL
-11 GLAASKTWEPGLIA
+11 GPIVSKAWEPGLISA
-25 AAFNQADWKG
+25 PFNQANWKG
-35 CINFVVGNRIED
+35 CISFVVGNRIED
-47 DLLINA
+47 NLLINA
-53 LELAVNVPQRKL
+53 LALAIEVPQRKL
-65 FSLVSWNNILSQ
+65 FSLVTWDNIFTQ
-77 INAPPPPPPP
+77 ITSPPPPPPP
-87 KGKKQGVAAP
+87 KGKKNGTSVP
-97 LYYEVVNAARAIMT
+97 LYYEVVNAARAIVA

-124 IKYQLLNLKQKD
+124 IKYQLLNLKHKD
-136 EQRRAIEKKAL
+136 EQRREIERKAL
-147 EDKLKA
+147 EEKLKA
-153 ERDRERGKGKAA
+153 EKEKEKMKIKAA
-165 AKEKKPAKGKGGKG
+165 GKEKKPVKGKGGKG

-185 GQAVKKD
+185 AHSLKKE
-192 SMLKRRGEE
+192 SKLKRRGEE
-201 ETIKKYIDDEPD
+201 EKIKSFIDDEPD

-223 GFYNPQLLA
+223 GFQNPQLLA
-232 IMTELGVPVSNVI
+232 IMTELGTPVSNVI

-251 YEPLKAYLAGLSQ
+251 YEPLKAYLAGLNQ
-264 QQEAQLLTESTPTM
+264 QRETSTVSENMEP
-278 SKEIEAEKLKREK
+278 SPKDIEAEKQKEK
-291 DIKDLEI
+291 EIKELEI

-316 FDISRLEHL
+316 FDVARLEHV

-337 SELLLDLGTELFE
+337 NELLLDLGTQLFE

-362 RRQHLN
+362 RRQYLN
-368 YLENMRLIN
+368 YLDNMKLIN
-377 VPQVLSAPSD
+377 IPQVSSD
-387 IPWTPEVGASASSAA
+387 RPHLEIPWTPEGASASSAA
-402 ISTKKKPQTEE
+402 ISTKKKPQVDD
-413 SQLTRES
+413 SQLTRDS
-420 LLSTEVDM
+420 SMSTEVDM

-467 LRPPTPREDGLDPR
+467 LLPPTPREDGLDPR

-495 TECEKENLHRIFLP
+495 TEAEKENLHHIFLP

-518 QKGPLILN
+518 EKGPLILN

-533 KKHVLKA
+533 KKHVLRA

-622 SRTDAGSDS
+622 PRTDAGSDS
-631 EVFYIPWDN
+631 EVFHIPWDN
-640 PARFAKQIRQQHLM
+640 PARFAKQIRQQQLM
-654 KRSTEE
+654 KRGAEE
-660 KVTTPTSVSEK
+660 KVSIPSILSEK
-671 KLKFP
+671 KLNFP
-676 EEDQLKSGKD
+676 QEDWLKSAAELAGK
-686 ESKRL
+686 
-691 AMDVADQKQQ
+691 KQS
-701 EEIKKSSFLSPT
+701 EEIKKKSYFTL
-713 QKQTNTNT
+713 KQLDLDVT
-721 VKTTDENK
+721 KTTNDEP
-729 NESQPENKQPLEQ
+729 QPENKQQLGQ
-742 ESGIKQPLKSKSIEH
+742 ESGVKLQMKSKSTVNT
-757 SLNEEIKG
+757 SNEEL
-765 EKEEDDILEKKPK
+765 KEEQDEDEILEKKPK
-778 KIVIEADLE
+778 KIIIEADLE

-795 SLTEWSFIEHFKPQV
+795 SLMEWSFIEHFKPQV

-872 DSIQEWTIQEEAIYQ
+872 DSIQEWIVQEEAKYQ
-887 EKKMAEEIALAL
+887 EKKMAEEIALAIAEL
-899 AKVEEATSPTK
+899 EDRASPEK
-910 SSTTSPKKSKNTKGS
+910 SESSPKKSKGIIILP
-925 SKTVTEDADKEKD
+925 KTQEKEKEKEKE
-938 KNIFILENSLKAW
+938 KNIFILEGSLKAW
-951 KAEQDRIA
+951 KAEQERLA
-959 EEERLKEEKKL
+959 EEERIKEEKKL
-970 EKKQK
+970 EKRQIEP
-975 DSAKKK
+975 SKKK
-981 KKAEKPE
+981 KKGEKLE
-988 KEDSKSSKKK
+988 KQDSKISKKK
-998 YGSKEKNRDE
+998 LGSKEKNKE
-1008 ASKSSQQQVEP
+1008 EVSKSSQQQEEIL
-1019 FPPATAEKVY
+1019 PPVVIEKVF
-1029 PFQGYNMGENPTQV
+1029 PFQGYNMGENPIHI
-1043 SGTNYF
+1043 SGTSYF

-1069 TFIKVKVKKDKHNFF
+1069 TFIKVRVKKDKHNFF

-1089 PKKLQGKV
+1089 PKKIQGKV
-1097 KRREENDSSDEE
+1097 KKREDNDSSDDEG
-1109 SKVKKKKLKTPK
+1109 KGKKRKLKTPK
-1121 SEWARHKKRMVSKF
+1121 SEWAHHKKRLVSRF
-1135 GSFSATLENGINLSI
+1135 GSFFATLENGITLSI
-1150 SYHGPSGTPPEEK
+1150 SYHGPTGTVPEEK
-1163 DVELEEMLNIP
+1163 DLELEEMLNIP

-1188 PPKGK
+1188 PPKVK
-1193 SKTPKGKEKNK
+1193 NKAPKGKEKHK
-1204 EPPKEEEP
+1204 EPSKEEEP
-1212 PPVPK
+1212 PPVVTK
-1217 EEEKQEDVET
+1217 EEEKPE
-1227 EAPPLEPPFIPT
+1227 EAAEAVVPPPEPPFIPT

-1270 TWDIMVR
+1270 TWDIMIR
-1277 QSYPQR
+1277 QSYPQK
-1283 VKYSQMHKTVTPPI
+1283 VKYSQTHKTVTPPI

-1307 QGTVVKYMVDGSTQ
+1307 QGTVVKYMLDGSTQ
-1321 VLFADGAVS
+1321 ILFADGAVS
-1330 YSPDSGPVCAHSES
+1330 YSPDSGPVCPHSDTP
-1344 STAPGSTDLRY
+1344 TAPGSTDMRY
-1355 SFCLQKSETGP
+1355 SFCLPKSETAP
-1366 SDAIS
+1366 SDAVS
-1371 SKKGKGHKNT
+1371 FKKGKSHKNT
-1381 SLLLHKGDSHDQTH
+1381 SLLLHKGDSHDQSS
-1395 YQLSGTGEIQVG
+1395 YPLLGVGEIQGG
-1407 TWFTTTPAGS
+1407 TWFTTTPAGN

-1429 LAPYLSFQATDPVDG
+1429 MTPYLSFQATDPVDG

-1486 PSTDQETNE
+1486 PSNELETNE

-1535 VIAKPQGTYQVLPPS
+1535 IIAKPQGTYQVLPPS

-1560 SAVYSHES
+1560 SAIYSHES

-1619 IPEASLEEETIE
+1619 VPEASLEEETIE
-1631 EESEDYDSLL
+1631 EESEDYDSLM
-1641 PDKVEKNPLQ
+1641 PDKIEKNPLQ
-1651 TYGEHVP
+1651 IYGEHVP

-1718 WIMKKELDTI
+1718 WIMKKELETI

-1743 VEKKTPGPPFGTHI
+1743 AEKKTPGPPFGTRI
-1757 WKGLSIGSMH
+1757 WKGLSIGSVH

-1843 MSFPKMEKT
+1843 MSFPKIEKS
-1852 KEDHFTEVHL
+1852 KEDHFTDVHL
-1862 AELYRRA
+1862 AELYKRA
-1869 LASPELSTRIN
+1869 LASPEITTKIN

-1885 RPKPSERWKEKL
+1885 HPKPSERWKEKL
-1897 DQNRQEIEETQHCLE
+1897 EQNRQDIEETKTCLL
-1912 GMREHIIPPYF
+1912 GMREHTIPPYF

-1934 YHNLETISKK
+1934 YHNLEAISKK
-1944 LPPFQKKLEDV
+1944 LPPFPKKPKEPNG
-1955 SRNSSQSTS
+1955 NSSQSTS
-1964 DVDPECQSS
+1964 DADPEQQSS
-1973 KEPTQDSSELLSLLV
+1973 KEPIQDSSELLSLLV

-1995 KESISLF
+1995 KESMSMF
-2002 HSDYLTKS
+2002 PSDYFIKS
-2010 DIVDSES
+2010 DIDSDS
-2017 SWMPMK
+2017 TWMPMK

-2040 KVKLPN
+2040 KVKLPS
-2046 YLKSS
+2046 YLKNS
-2051 KPKKSLP
+2051 KPKKSIP
-2058 LKKVEDCVRGRVNTC
+2058 LKKVEDCVGGRVYTSSIARAAMNNTKQ
-2073 SVASAV
+2073 SSFV
-2079 MNSTK
+2079 
-2084 PPPFGFHLLPSE
+2084 FHLIPPE
-2096 VNFGVLKEG
+2096 VNFGILKEG
-2105 HTYVATVKLK
+2105 HTYITTVKLK

-2143 VASGLQV
+2143 VAPGLQV

-2158 MAVGENA
+2158 MAVGENVH
-2165 SKGLGTIS
+2165 KGLGTIS
-2173 YNIEIVTEHEILLL
+2173 YNIEIITEHEILLL
-2187 PVEAIVL
+2187 PVEATVL
-2194 TSMTYDSRPDDFPMG
+2194 TSMTYDLRPDDFPMG
-2209 KENPSVRRVST
+2209 EENPSVRNVSLI
-2220 VAKTHKLSY
+2220 AKSY
-2229 VSNI
+2229 QVPLVSNIQEMCL

>member
-1 MGPKRDKDRS
+1 
-11 GLAASKTWEPGLIA
+11 
-25 AAFNQADWKG
+25 
-35 CINFVVGNRIED
+35 
-47 DLLINA
+47 
-53 LELAVNVPQRKL
+53 
-65 FSLVSWNNILSQ
+65 
-77 INAPPPPPPP
+77 
-87 KGKKQGVAAP
+87 
-97 LYYEVVNAARAIMT
+97 
-111 AGEKL
+111 
-116 TQPLIGKL
+116 
-124 IKYQLLNLKQKD
+124 
-136 EQRRAIEKKAL
+136 
-147 EDKLKA
+147 
-153 ERDRERGKGKAA
+153 
-165 AKEKKPAKGKGGKG
+165 
-179 KDQGDS
+179 
-185 GQAVKKD
+185 
-192 SMLKRRGEE
+192 
-201 ETIKKYIDDEPD
+201 
-213 DGAQHYFIIT
+213 
-223 GFYNPQLLA
+223 
-232 IMTELGVPVSNVI
+232 
-245 KLTSEN
+245 
-251 YEPLKAYLAGLSQ
+251 
-264 QQEAQLLTESTPTM
+264 M
-278 SKEIEAEKLKREK
+278 SA
-291 DIKDLEI
+291 
-298 FWKYLEPILNNG
+298 
-310 KPETNL
+310 
-316 FDISRLEHL
+316 
-325 VREEFLPVDWSD
+325 
-337 SELLLDLGTELFE
+337 
-350 VIACLIYDSLDW
+350 
-362 RRQHLN
+362 
-368 YLENMRLIN
+368 
-377 VPQVLSAPSD
+377 
-387 IPWTPEVGASASSAA
+387 
-402 ISTKKKPQTEE
+402 KKKPPTDE
-413 SQLTRES
+413 SQLTQES
-420 LLSTEVDM
+420 FLSTEVDM

-456 VATENELLPPS
+456 VATESELLPPS
-467 LRPPTPREDGLDPR
+467 LMPPIPREDGLDPK

-495 TECEKENLHRIFLP
+495 TESEKENLHRIFLP
-509 EDEREKKAD
+509 EDERERKAD

-533 KKHVLKA
+533 KKHVLRA

-622 SRTDAGSDS
+622 SRTDSESDS
-631 EVFYIPWDN
+631 EVFHIPWDN

-654 KRSTEE
+654 RKSTEE
-660 KVTTPTSVSEK
+660 KVTMPTVTSEN

-676 EEDQLKSGKD
+676 QEDWLKSSTEIIGL
-686 ESKRL
+686 E
-691 AMDVADQKQQ
+691 QP
-701 EEIKKSSFLSPT
+701 EEIKITSLLSSSQKPT
-713 QKQTNTNT
+713 YASTM
-721 VKTTDENK
+721 KTTEEIKTGSQSENK
-729 NESQPENKQPLEQ
+729 KQLEQ
-742 ESGIKQPLKSKSIEH
+742 ESGTKQQMKSKSTAH
-757 SLNEEIKG
+757 PFDEEIKG
-765 EKEEDDILEKKPK
+765 EQDKDDLLEKKPK
-778 KIVIEADLE
+778 KIIIEADLE

-845 IQRLSSEK
+845 IQQLSTEK
-853 WEIALHSNV
+853 WEVALHSNV
-862 GFRNYLELVA
+862 GFRNYLERVA
-872 DSIQEWTIQEEAIYQ
+872 ASIQEWVLQEEVKYQ
-887 EKKMAEEIALAL
+887 EKKMAEEIALAM
-899 AKVEEATSPTK
+899 AKIEEATTPTK
-910 SSTTSPKKSKNTKGS
+910 SAASSPKKSKNARGS
-925 SKTVTEDADKEKD
+925 SRTITEDSDEEKD
-938 KNIFILENSLKAW
+938 KLIFVLENSLKAW
-951 KAEQDRIA
+951 KVEQDRIA
-959 EEERLKEEKKL
+959 EEERIKEEKKL

-981 KKAEKPE
+981 KKGEKLE
-988 KEDSKSSKKK
+988 KEDSKSPKRKHS
-998 YGSKEKNRDE
+998 SKEKNKDE
-1008 ASKSSQQQVEP
+1008 PSKSSQQQEELS
-1019 FPPATAEKVY
+1019 PPESVEKVY
-1029 PFQGYNMGENPTQV
+1029 PFQGYNMGEHPIQV
-1043 SGTNYF
+1043 SGTNYY

-1058 EVEKIVFGKGP
+1058 EVEKIVFGQGP
-1069 TFIKVKVKKDKHNFF
+1069 TFIKVKVKKDKHHFF

-1089 PKKLQGKV
+1089 PKKLQGKM
-1097 KRREENDSSDEE
+1097 KRREDNDSSDDEG
-1109 SKVKKKKLKTPK
+1109 KVKKKRSRTPK
-1121 SEWARHKKRMVSKF
+1121 TEWDLHKKRTVSKF

-1150 SYHGPSGTPPEEK
+1150 SYHGPSGTPPDEK
-1163 DVELEEMLNIP
+1163 DSELEEMLNIP

-1179 TVIPTPPTP
+1179 TVIPAPPTP

-1193 SKTPKGKEKNK
+1193 GKTPKGKEKHK

-1212 PPVPK
+1212 SPPVPK
-1217 EEEKQEDVET
+1217 EEEKQEEVEA
-1227 EAPPLEPPFIPT
+1227 EAPPPQPPFIPT

-1256 GYLSPGPHIGDDEH
+1256 GHLSPGPHIGDDEH

-1283 VKYSQMHKTVTPPI
+1283 AKYSQMHKTVTPPI
-1297 EQEISRVINS
+1297 EQEQSRVITS
-1307 QGTVVKYMVDGSTQ
+1307 QGTVVKYMLDGSTQ

-1330 YSPDSGPVCAHSES
+1330 YSPDSGPVCAHSD
-1344 STAPGSTDLRY
+1344 TPTTPGSTELRS
-1355 SFCLQKSETGP
+1355 SFCLLKSDNAP

-1371 SKKGKGHKNT
+1371 MKKGKGHKNT
-1381 SLLLHKGDSHDQTH
+1381 SLLLHKGDSHDQTP

-1407 TWFTTTPAGS
+1407 TWFTTTPAGT
-1417 RIGTKGLERLPD
+1417 RIGTKGVERLPD
-1429 LAPYLSFQATDPVDG
+1429 LTPYLSFQATDPVDG

-1455 IVIKT
+1455 IVIKP
-1460 DGTRIVDHADGTRI
+1460 DGTKIVDHADGTRI
-1474 TTFYQIYEDTIV
+1474 TTFYQIYEDTVV
-1486 PSTDQETNE
+1486 PSTDQEANE
-1495 SSWSI
+1495 STWSI

-1535 VIAKPQGTYQVLPPS
+1535 IIAKPQGTYQVLPPS
-1550 TGCLSIDKDC
+1550 TGCLSINKDC
-1560 SAVYSHES
+1560 SAIYSHES
-1568 SSDTLYQPFS
+1568 NSDTLYQPFS

-1619 IPEASLEEETIE
+1619 VPEASLEEETME

-1641 PDKVEKNPLQ
+1641 PNKGEKNPLQ
-1651 TYGEHVP
+1651 IYGEHVP

-1670 ELLRNSDIEE
+1670 ELLRNSDVEE

-1718 WIMKKELDTI
+1718 WVVKKELDTI
-1728 VPTNLQSRPWNTFPA
+1728 VPTNLQSRTWNAFPA
-1743 VEKKTPGPPFGTHI
+1743 VEKKIPGPPFGTHI
-1757 WKGLSIGSMH
+1757 WKGLCIGNLH
-1767 LAYLPAPIRK
+1767 LAYLPAPVRK

-1862 AELYRRA
+1862 AELYKRA
-1869 LASPELSTRIN
+1869 LASPEISARIN
-1880 WDKWS
+1880 WEKWS
-1885 RPKPSERWKEKL
+1885 HPKPSERWKEKL
-1897 DQNRQEIEETQHCLE
+1897 EQTRKDIKEAQNCLV
-1912 GMREHIIPPYF
+1912 GLRNHSIPPYF

-1934 YHNLETISKK
+1934 YQNLEAISKK
-1944 LPPFQKKLEDV
+1944 LPLFQKKSEEL

-1973 KEPTQDSSELLSLLV
+1973 KEPLQDSSELLSLLV

-1995 KESISLF
+1995 KESISMF
-2002 HSDYLTKS
+2002 PSDYLTKS
-2010 DIVDSES
+2010 DVDSES
-2017 SWMPMK
+2017 SWMPVK

-2051 KPKKSLP
+2051 KPRKSLP
-2058 LKKVEDCVRGRVNTC
+2058 LKKVEDCVGGRVYTS
-2073 SVASAV
+2073 SVAAAA
-2079 MNSTK
+2079 MNSAK
-2084 PPPFGFHLLPSE
+2084 PPPFGFHLLPPE

-2105 HTYVATVKLK
+2105 HTYAATVKLR

-2158 MAVGENA
+2158 TAVGENA

-2173 YNIEIVTEHEILLL
+2173 YNIEIITEHEILLL

-2194 TSMTYDSRPDDFPMG
+2194 TSMTYDSRPDDFPVG
-2209 KENPSVRRVST
+2209 KENPSVRRIS
-2220 VAKTHKLSY
+2220 AAPKSQKLCH
-2229 VSNI
+2229 N